1 MIHHQQKQ
9 LNSPPSGHAKENLAS
24 MKVSGQKY
32 IKWSTGTWPAASQ
45 KEGHVAITTSNKRR
59 KARASRSTTTKDKAK
74 GSPETKLRGI
84 SCLFPVSSAY
94 HRGQEETQKLASLSI
109 SQTHYVLLPNG
120 MK

>member
-45 KEGHVAITTSNKRR
+45 KEGHVAITTCPYKQQEKKSQSQQKYNH
-59 KARASRSTTTKDKAK
+59 K
-74 GSPETKLRGI
+74 GQS
-84 SCLFPVSSAY
+84 
-94 HRGQEETQKLASLSI
+94 
-109 SQTHYVLLPNG
+109 
-120 MK
+120 